1 VLHILPVSNELN
13 VGVIKQQP
21 LLQLFTESIGLVM
34 VTKVADDALQYVAS
48 IALGRD
54 ASEEVAEIDSVLKC
68 IYCGG
73 DGFLSHLQDTIAS
86 EGSNPARSADEQS

>member
-1 VLHILPVSNELN
+1 VLHILPVSDELN

-54 ASEEVAEIDSVLKC
+54 ASEEVAEVNSVLEC

-73 DGFLSHLQDTIAS
+73 DGFLSHLHDTIAS
-86 EGSNPARSADEQS
+86 EGSKPTHSADEQS

>member
-1 VLHILPVSNELN
+1 VLHILPVSDELN

-54 ASEEVAEIDSVLKC
+54 ASEEIAEVHSVLKC
-68 IYCGG
+68 IYSGG

-86 EGSNPARSADEQS
+86 ERSKPARSADEQS